1 MRAMTIRYVRDL
13 PEAQRFYEALGMR
26 LDFAG
31 RASRRGR
38 TRWVEL
44 VGTGGSVLALH
55 AADDPD
61 VLDELASAAPTSG
74 SSAAGGPPAGG
85 DAPAVELAFDTD
97 APLETVVGRLRAAG
111 YEPATAIVDE
121 AFGRSFRVRDPEG
134 LELQINEHDHEL
146 HG

>member
-1 MRAMTIRYVRDL
+1 MRPMPIRYVGDL
-13 PEAQRFYEALGMR
+13 PAAQRFYEALGLR
-26 LDFAG
+26 VDFAG

-44 VGTGGSVLALH
+44 VGSAGAAMALH

-61 VLDELASAAPTSG
+61 AFADNGAMTAESPGREHGASRG
-74 SSAAGGPPAGG
+74 EPP
-85 DAPAVELAFDTD
+85 VELAFE
-97 APLETVVGRLRAAG
+97 AEEPLEEVVGRLAAAG
-111 YEPATAIVDE
+111 FEPATAIVDE

-134 LELQINEHDHEL
+134 LELQINEHDRDL

>member
-1 MRAMTIRYVRDL
+1 MRPIPIRYVRDL
-13 PEAQRFYEALGMR
+13 PAVQRFYEALGLR
-26 LDFAG
+26 VDFAG

-44 VGTGGSVLALH
+44 VGSSGSAMALH

-61 VLDELASAAPTSG
+61 ALGDGWTPVAEPASTKQGVLPHSE
-74 SSAAGGPPAGG
+74 PP
-85 DAPAVELAFDTD
+85 VELAFE
-97 APLETVVGRLRAAG
+97 AEEPLEQVVGRLRAAG
-111 YEPATAIVDE
+111 FEPATAIVDE

-134 LELQINEHDHEL
+134 LELQINEHDRVL

>member
-1 MRAMTIRYVRDL
+1 MRPMPIRYVRDL
-13 PEAQRFYEALGMR
+13 AVVQPFYEALGLR
-26 LDFAG
+26 VAFAG

-44 VGTGGSVLALH
+44 VGPSGAAMALH

-61 VLDELASAAPTSG
+61 ALADNGAMTAELPGRGHGTSQG
-74 SSAAGGPPAGG
+74 EPP
-85 DAPAVELAFDTD
+85 VELAFE
-97 APLETVVGRLRAAG
+97 AEEPLEEVVGRLRAAG
-111 YEPATAIVDE
+111 FEPATAIVDE

-134 LELQINEHDHEL
+134 LELQINEHDRDL

>member
-1 MRAMTIRYVRDL
+1 MRPMPIRYVRDL
-13 PEAQRFYEALGMR
+13 PAAQRFYEALGLR
-26 LDFAG
+26 VDFAG

-44 VGTGGSVLALH
+44 VGSAGAAMALH

-61 VLDELASAAPTSG
+61 ALADTGPMTAESAGKVQGTSRG
-74 SSAAGGPPAGG
+74 EPP
-85 DAPAVELAFDTD
+85 VELAFEADE
-97 APLETVVGRLRAAG
+97 PLEEVVRRLRAAG
-111 YEPATAIVDE
+111 FEPATAIVDE

-134 LELQINEHDHEL
+134 LELQINEHDRDL